1 MYGAERK
8 RKMSSQ
14 EYMKK
19 LAEQFD
25 KGEIKFLD
33 GNDEFE
39 FTCDQCGR
47 CCRNRE
53 DIIITPFDL
62 YHLVRATGKSAKEVI
77 AKYGNMYVGSNSNLP
92 LIQFRYRE
100 EPDGST
106 TCYFLGRKDGKYI
119 CRVHEDKPCVCR
131 TFPLG
136 KMSAY
141 KTSDGKQDLS
151 PKYFRQEVPARG
163 ECPGSD
169 RSRDEHIMQRVVD
182 WVGGEKKKILSD
194 RYSSIFNQ
202 FMQDYSK
209 VFNEKTVLKRRKSLI
224 DIFFNTLG
232 LLMYLAYDF
241 SVDDDSF
248 LDSMEQNLNE
258 AMELTRLMMT
268 DTDAMMNWI
277 ISLFDRL
284 QKKGIPEKE
293 AV

>member
-92 LIQFRYRE
+92 LIQLRYRE

-141 KTSDGKQDLS
+141 KTDDGKQDLS

-169 RSRDEHIMQRVVD
+169 RSSDEHIMQRVVD
-182 WVGGEKKKILSD
+182 WVGDE
-194 RYSSIFNQ
+194 N
-202 FMQDYSK
+202 
-209 VFNEKTVLKRRKSLI
+209 TVLKRRKSLI

-241 SVDDDSF
+241 SVDDDTF
-248 LDSMEQNLNE
+248 LDCMEQNLND
-258 AMELTRLMMT
+258 ALKLTRLMMT
-268 DTDAMMNWI
+268 DTDEMMSWI